1 MNSKKLETE
10 EIPVLEHRQIVGM
23 RVDVTSYADATQRII
38 AWAQQHESKSVF
50 AANVHMAME
59 TYDDPTFAQIVNNA
73 DLVTPD
79 GMPLVWALQALG
91 SKNASRVYGPAL
103 TLDVC
108 QAAAEVGIKIALY
121 GGTTDSLVAFTDFL
135 QKRFPRINIVCQISP
150 PFRSL
155 TMEEDTDYTNTI
167 VESEAQ
173 ILFVGIGCPRQEIW
187 IAEHQGKIPAVMLG
201 VGAAFDFHSGRVK
214 QAPLWMQKIS
224 LEWLFRLIMEPKR
237 LWKRYFKHN
246 PRFLIFFF
254 MQLCGYKAQQ
264 NLNKFNDRDAR

>member
-1 MNSKKLETE
+1 MNSKKVEAE
-10 EIPVLEHRQIVGM
+10 EISVLEHHQIVGM
-23 RVDVTSYADATQRII
+23 RVDITSYVGATQKII

-50 AANVHMAME
+50 AANVHMTME
-59 TYDDPTFAQIVNNA
+59 TYDDPKFAQVVSNA

-91 SKNASRVYGPAL
+91 SKKASRVYGPTL

-121 GGTTDSLVAFTDFL
+121 GGTPDSLVAFTNFL
-135 QKRFPRINIVCQISP
+135 QKRFPSINIVCQISP

-187 IAEHQGKIPAVMLG
+187 IAEHQGKISAVMLG

-214 QAPLWMQKIS
+214 QAPLWMQKTS
-224 LEWLFRLIMEPKR
+224 LEWLFRLVMEPKR

-254 MQLCGYKAQQ
+254 MQLCGYKAPR
-264 NLNKFNDRDAR
+264 NLNKFDDLNAH